1 MNILF
6 TIKKIPHT
14 IFKQLAS
21 SNMYRVL
28 YTGFERQFICMTVMV
43 LFISLFSSC
52 SKNDVEC
59 NSSPPVITVAT
70 SVEAGGNIELKVE
83 SIGFAEFYHWE
94 GPDNFVSE
102 DQNPILTNVQPYN
115 SGRYTLRVGVT
126 GGCMVEAISDSV
138 IITVPEAP
146 CSPGTNQG
154 LISDAGAGSMSFYSV
169 ICGTKGDSYFMTA
182 NSSAGD
188 LELQFAGIDKPV
200 DGLYSI
206 QPLGGD
212 WNQGD
217 VRVRLVASSSNWPS
231 YSGNV
236 YVKNSNNKI
245 SATFCDIP
253 VTSQTYN
260 FSTTASGNVTE
271 K

>member
-1 MNILF
+1 MGRF
-6 TIKKIPHT
+6 SY
-14 IFKQLAS
+14 A
-21 SNMYRVL
+21 V
-28 YTGFERQFICMTVMV
+28 FERLFFCMVLMA

-59 NSSPPVITVAT
+59 NFSPVIIVAK
-70 SVEAGGNIELKVE
+70 SVLAGGDIELKMENVE
-83 SIGFAEFYHWE
+83 FAEFYHWE
-94 GPDNFVSE
+94 GPNNFVSE
-102 DQNPILTNVQPYN
+102 EQRPILTNVQPYN

-126 GGCMVEAISDSV
+126 SGCIVEAISDSV
-138 IITVPEAP
+138 IVTVPEAP

-154 LISDAGAGSMSFYSV
+154 LITGAGAGLMSFYSV
-169 ICGTKGDSYFMTA
+169 ICGPQGGSYFITA

-188 LELQFAGIDKPV
+188 LELEFVGIDKPV

-206 QPLGGD
+206 QPLGGN
-212 WNQGD
+212 WHKGD

-231 YSGNV
+231 YDGKV
-236 YVKNSNNKI
+236 YIKNNNNKI
-245 SATFCDIP
+245 SATFCNIP
-253 VTSQTYN
+253 VRSQTYN